1 MSSLFS
7 KPNIPTPPPPEPVPT
22 IDTAAQANDY
32 ADRLRRRRGAASTIL
47 VPDAFSML
55 GGNQAAGSA
64 AAPQSVM
71 SAMAILGTG

>member
-47 VPDAFSML
+47 VPDMAGLL
-55 GGNQAAGSA
+55 GGNTATGSA
-64 AAPQSVM
+64 AAPQPMM
-71 SAMAILGTG
+71 SAKAILGA